1 MSRIWWQFIQN
12 LFIFFHVCQ
21 NVFIIIV
28 VDGMCVGLS
37 VSSHWHDF
45 WALRS
50 VIRPSPLSQSYVVF
64 LQIPN
69 HNLKDFFRKYIL
81 SYLSFSNYKYGCFR
95 IYWPFYMAD
104 EGFRICWH
112 FIYPKPVKVSEFIC
126 WVFFFSLSVL
136 GLSLFLSQGVCF
148 NNHLS
153 LCPHLSQFKTS
164 FYYFIGILLRYL

>member
-1 MSRIWWQFIQN
+1 
-12 LFIFFHVCQ
+12 
-21 NVFIIIV
+21 
-28 VDGMCVGLS
+28 MCVGLS

-126 WVFFFSLSVL
+126 WVFFFFP
-136 GLSLFLSQGVCF
+136 SLFLVCLFSQVKVYVSITTYLCV
-148 NNHLS
+148 HIYLS
-153 LCPHLSQFKTS
+153 LKHPFIISLG
-164 FYYFIGILLRYL
+164 FYSDTFNDNM